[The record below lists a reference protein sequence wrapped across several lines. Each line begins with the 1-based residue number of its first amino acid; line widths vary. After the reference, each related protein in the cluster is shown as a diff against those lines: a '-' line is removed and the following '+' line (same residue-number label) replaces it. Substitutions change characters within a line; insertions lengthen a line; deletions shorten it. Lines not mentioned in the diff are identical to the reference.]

1 MLVGPVKGCL
11 KQVHGLHGGPS
22 PNLPPPPHLAG
33 TVWVHGGLQHTKTQP
48 DGAHFGRHIDD
59 GSPAAAQPLRP
70 RILRCLLQERQ
81 ELLAERQ
88 ALDLC

>member
-1 MLVGPVKGCL
+1 MGSMGDHS
-11 KQVHGLHGGPS
+11 QIS
-22 PNLPPPPHLAG
+22 PRPLTLLARYG
-33 TVWVHGGLQHTKTQP
+33 YMGASSTPRQP